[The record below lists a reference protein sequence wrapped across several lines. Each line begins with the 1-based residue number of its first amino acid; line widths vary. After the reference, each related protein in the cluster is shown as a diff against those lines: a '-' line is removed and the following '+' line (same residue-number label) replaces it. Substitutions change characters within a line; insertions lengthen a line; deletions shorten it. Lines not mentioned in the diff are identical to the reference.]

1 MLLPKE
7 KKDMENNH
15 QDDDTL
21 LARWLAGDLQPED
34 LEALRN
40 LEGYPEYVE
49 LLQALEGM
57 ELPEYSP
64 TLAWQKMQPLL
75 EAEKAKKA
83 AAEIAAAAAVP
94 PAATEETDVSAE
106 TAAPAIADEPKPPLA
121 DVGPAAPVPAAPP
134 KPAAKLV
141 ELAEPAAP
149 KVPSL
154 PEKARQPG
162 TNWQRIAAIAAV
174 VLVAAVG
181 LWWMSGGPGEDQ
193 SIATK
198 AGEQQEVKLPDGSV
212 ATLNALSS
220 LDFSPKTW
228 TDNRY
233 LVLDGEAFFKAKKGK
248 TFLVRTEQG
257 SVEVVG
263 TTFNVYA
270 RGEELEVKCIEGRV
284 QVTNPEGTE
293 RVLLKKGEQVSVLR
307 GYMQERHGLAFYPNW
322 FKGETSFRGAPL
334 DRVFGEIERQF
345 GVMVLADSL
354 GQRTFSGKFVHKDL
368 KKALKMVCDPMKL
381 QFEVKGDTVL
391 VN

>member
-1 MLLPKE
+1 
-7 KKDMENNH
+7 MENNH

-49 LLQALEGM
+49 MLQALEGL
-57 ELPEYSP
+57 ELAEYSP

-75 EAEKAKKA
+75 AAEKAKKA
-83 AAEIAAAAAVP
+83 AAESAASAAAETEAPAEGAA
-94 PAATEETDVSAE
+94 PAAT
-106 TAAPAIADEPKPPLA
+106 DEPKLPLA
-121 DVGPAAPVPAAPP
+121 DGAPAAVVPTVPP

-141 ELAEPAAP
+141 ELASHAEPAAP

-154 PEKARQPG
+154 PEKARQPA
-162 TNWQRIAAIAAV
+162 TNWPRIAAIAAV
-174 VLVAAVG
+174 VLFAAVG

-198 AGEQQEVKLPDGSV
+198 AGEQREVKLPDGSV

-233 LVLDGEAFFKAKKGK
+233 LVLEGEAFFKAKKGN

-270 RGEELEVKCIEGRV
+270 RGEELEVKCAEGRV

-322 FKGETSFRGAPL
+322 FKGESTFRGAPL

-368 KKALKMVCDPMKL
+368 GKALKMVCGPMKL
-381 QFEVKGDTVL
+381 QYEVKGDTVL
-391 VN
+391 VK